1 MSVRTFAAKRL
12 LSRRAVLAAI
22 AAVVLVVS
30 TLLAAV
36 TAVLGSGLGR
46 AAGDVLGEASGA
58 AGAVR
63 VEARLG
69 GDADARI
76 AAITRVID
84 REVGADAVVTTR
96 SLQASAIPVEAS
108 GAESRLTLLDAD
120 SALPHVTLAGT
131 APAARGEAALH
142 AAAAVALGIT
152 VGDTITIGPD
162 ATADDSTLTLE
173 LVGTWLPNDAG
184 DPVWFG
190 EQAIATGLDA
200 DGSPVGP
207 LLVDDAVLAALSTD
221 PTTRFTLTP
230 APGSVTVA
238 GLTAV
243 VNGIDG
249 LARAL
254 RSDPEAGRGGLVFS
268 GDLATTL
275 RSVAGPLAAAEAVAP
290 IPLSLIAVTG
300 GVTIALLARL
310 LVVSRAGET
319 RLVRVRGASA
329 ARLVGLAGLE
339 MLAVAGLA
347 AGVSAGAL
355 ALVAALTASAA
366 VDPVTAPL
374 AVALGAVLAQ
384 LALTAADVNRPLGE
398 SSVRRAS
405 DRLAGLPVLVA
416 VALALAALTGWRIA
430 TLGTPLTESADGAPA
445 IDLLA
450 ALAPVSALLLV
461 AVVAV
466 AVLAPLARLIAR
478 RAAARPGLRAA
489 LASRQLARGA
499 GVLAVPVLLITL
511 ATGGVVTAATF
522 DGTWAAANE
531 QAAPLR
537 TGGDLRV
544 VLPSAPGSLPAADE
558 LIDGVDLDAVR
569 AADGVRDARVALTAD
584 VRVQSDDVSLV
595 AAPASGSASSAGD
608 DGTASAP
615 AQGAAPAAAG
625 LSVTVSPAFAAR
637 YNLAVGDTAQLS
649 ITGGRLTVTVAD
661 IAAVPGASAALAV
674 GVDRDDLVAALAVDD
689 RRVPFTAEV
698 GVDAVDV
705 SAAAAALRDAVPAG
719 SLIERSDGD
728 ARLVAP
734 ARLTLWIGAAAGLL
748 LALVALAAT
757 AATIDRARQGELAGL
772 RALGVSGRVLGRA
785 RAGELGLAAGI
796 AAVVGGAGGA
806 LVAGAVMPA
815 FVRAAITA
823 PPQPY
828 PLTLALA
835 SVPLAAL
842 LGAAVLVTIL
852 GLAVMARRLAQR
864 TDRARPRGGEA
875 A

>member
-22 AAVVLVVS
+22 AAVVIVVS
-30 TLLAAV
+30 ALLAAV
-36 TAVLGSGLGR
+36 TAVLGDGLGR
-46 AAGDVLGEASGA
+46 AAGEVLREATGT
-58 AGAVR
+58 AGGVR
-63 VEARLG
+63 AEARLG
-69 GDADARI
+69 DEADARI
-76 AAITRVID
+76 AAFTRVID
-84 REVGADAVVTTR
+84 RELGADAVVTTR
-96 SLQASAIPVEAS
+96 SLQATAVPVEAS
-108 GAESRLTLLDAD
+108 GADSRLTLLDTP
-120 SALPHVTLAGT
+120 SALPHVTLTGT
-131 APAARGEAALH
+131 APAAEGEAALH
-142 AAAAVALGIT
+142 AAAADALGLAL
-152 VGDTITIGPD
+152 GDTITIDPD
-162 ATADDSTLTLE
+162 ATADDAPRTLR
-173 LVGTWLPNDAG
+173 LVATWLPIDAG
-184 DPVWFG
+184 NPLWFG
-190 EQAIATGLDA
+190 DPTVGSGVDA
-200 DGSPVGP
+200 DGAPVGP
-207 LLVDDAVLAALSTD
+207 LLVDGAVLGSLSTD
-221 PTTRFTLTP
+221 PVTRFTLTP
-230 APGSVTVA
+230 TPGPVTVA
-238 GLTAV
+238 ALTTLANGL
-243 VNGIDG
+243 DG

-254 RSDPEAGRGGLVFS
+254 RSDPEAGRGGLIFA

-329 ARLVGLAGLE
+329 ARLIGIAGLE
-339 MLAVAGLA
+339 MLVVAGLA
-347 AGVSAGAL
+347 AAVSAGGL
-355 ALVAALTASAA
+355 ALVAALTGSDAL
-366 VDPVTAPL
+366 DPFTAPV
-374 AVALGAVLAQ
+374 AVALGAVLTQ
-384 LALTAADVNRPLGE
+384 LALTAADVRRPLGE
-398 SSVRRAS
+398 SSARRAS
-405 DRLAGLPVLVA
+405 DRFAALPVLAV

-430 TLGTPLTESADGAPA
+430 TLGAPLTETADGAPT

-461 AVVAV
+461 AVITVAL
-466 AVLAPLARLIAR
+466 LAPLARLIAR

-489 LASRQLARGA
+489 LAARQLARSA

-531 QAAPLR
+531 QAASLR

-544 VLPSAPGSLPAADE
+544 VLPSAPGSLPAAGE
-558 LIDGVDLDAVR
+558 LVDGVDLDAML
-569 AADGVRDARVALTAD
+569 AADGVRDARVVLTAG
-584 VRVQSDDVSLV
+584 VRVQADDVSLV
-595 AAPASGSASSAGD
+595 AVPASGAASSAGD
-608 DGTASAP
+608 ESTAP
-615 AQGAAPAAAG
+615 APDEGAAPAGG
-625 LSVTVSPAFAAR
+625 LPVTVSPAFAAR

-649 ITGGRLTVTVAD
+649 ITGGRLTVAVAD

-674 GVDRDDLVAALAVDD
+674 GVDRDDLVATLAVDD

-698 GVDAVDV
+698 WVDAVDV
-705 SAAAAALRDAVPAG
+705 PAAAAALRDAVPAG

-772 RALGVSGRVLGRA
+772 RALGVPGRVLGRA